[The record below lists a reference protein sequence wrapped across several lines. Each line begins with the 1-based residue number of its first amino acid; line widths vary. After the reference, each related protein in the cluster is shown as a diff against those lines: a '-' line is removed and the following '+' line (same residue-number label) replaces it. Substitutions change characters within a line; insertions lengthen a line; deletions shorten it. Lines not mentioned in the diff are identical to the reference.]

1 MQQDLFGADSHSI
14 KEHHLKRLRILRD
27 EFAQR
32 ARDNERKARLLDQA
46 RRQEDWA
53 EIKRATTPLRYR

>member
-1 MQQDLFGADSHSI
+1 MQHDLFGTDSHSI
-14 KEHHLKRLRILRD
+14 KEHHLKRLRALRD

>member
-1 MQQDLFGADSHSI
+1 MQQDLFHSSI
-14 KEHHLKRLRILRD
+14 KERELAKLRILRD

-32 ARDNERKARLLDQA
+32 AKDNERKARLLDQA

-53 EIKRATTPLRYR
+53 EIKRATTPMRYR

>member
-1 MQQDLFGADSHSI
+1 MQQDLFHSSI
-14 KEHHLKRLRILRD
+14 KERELAKLRILRD

-32 ARDNERKARLLDQA
+32 AKDNERKARLLDQA